1 MKWVMKEPKSGDM
14 IRVGLG
20 AIHHYGIFVSE
31 DEVIQF
37 GLAPNSRHL
46 LPDSEVEVL
55 ASDID
60 TFLAGGFLEVAEFD
74 RKERKGHRKPKE
86 VIAAARSRLGER
98 GYNIIYNN
106 CEHFVNE
113 CVSGQHICSQT
124 DTVRAMFRNLPVV
137 DVYLAQMPAD
147 GEMPPLSCA
156 LRQQDIDGVSN
167 PELRRQKYYVW
178 RLLEYALQR
187 SFGFKEG
194 DVTFRK
200 EGERYL
206 CDRAYFSLSH
216 SDTALA
222 VAVSRDTV
230 GVDVER
236 VTARDTDRLTRRV
249 LTPAEAEAYDAL
261 PAEERAA
268 FFFRAWTAKEAL
280 FKAAGKDV
288 FVPAE
293 LDTLQGNV
301 KSYEKTVGGETVYLS
316 VATKTVERIRLYEN
330 IPL

>member
-1 MKWVMKEPKSGDM
+1 
-14 IRVGLG
+14 
-20 AIHHYGIFVSE
+20 
-31 DEVIQF
+31 
-37 GLAPNSRHL
+37 
-46 LPDSEVEVL
+46 
-55 ASDID
+55 
-60 TFLAGGFLEVAEFD
+60 
-74 RKERKGHRKPKE
+74 
-86 VIAAARSRLGER
+86 
-98 GYNIIYNN
+98 
-106 CEHFVNE
+106 
-113 CVSGQHICSQT
+113 
-124 DTVRAMFRNLPVV
+124 
-137 DVYLAQMPAD
+137 
-147 GEMPPLSCA
+147 
-156 LRQQDIDGVSN
+156 
-167 PELRRQKYYVW
+167 
-178 RLLEYALQR
+178 
-187 SFGFKEG
+187 
-194 DVTFRK
+194 
-200 EGERYL
+200 
-206 CDRAYFSLSH
+206 
-216 SDTALA
+216 
-222 VAVSRDTV
+222 VSRDAV

>member
-1 MKWVMKEPKSGDM
+1 MKWVMKEPKPGDM

-31 DEVIQF
+31 EEVIQF
-37 GLAPNSRHL
+37 GLAPTARNL

-60 TFLAGGFLEVAEFD
+60 AFLAGGFLEVAEFD

-86 VIAAARSRLGER
+86 IVAAARSRIGER
-98 GYNIIYNN
+98 GYNILYNN

-124 DTVRAMFRNLPVV
+124 DTVRAMFRSLPVV
-137 DVYLAQMPAD
+137 DVYLAEMPAA

-156 LRQQDIDGVSN
+156 LRQRDIDAVSN
-167 PELRRQKYYVW
+167 PELKRQKYYVW

-187 SFGFKEG
+187 SFGFKPD

-206 CDRAYFSLSH
+206 CDRAHFSLSH
-216 SDTALA
+216 SGNALA
-222 VAVSRDTV
+222 VAVSRAPV
-230 GVDVER
+230 GVDLER
-236 VTARDTDRLTRRV
+236 VTERDTDRLTRRV
-249 LTPAEAEAYDAL
+249 LNPAEAAAYDAL
-261 PAEERAA
+261 PADQRAD
-268 FFFRAWTAKEAL
+268 FFFRTWTAKEAL
-280 FKAAGKDV
+280 FKAAGEDV
-288 FVPAE
+288 FHPTE
-293 LDTLQGNV
+293 QDTLQGGV
-301 KSYEKTVGGETVYLS
+301 KSYEKQIGGERLYLS
-316 VATKTVERIRLYEN
+316 VATKTTERIRLYEN
-330 IPL
+330 IQL